1 EVRLVNGFSS
11 CSGRVE
17 VYHDGQWG
25 TVCDNGWDI
34 VDTEVVCRE
43 LGCGPAVA
51 GWGWAWFGPGSG
63 VIWLDDVQCT
73 INSSS
78 LSSCE
83 ARPWGTHSCNH
94 WRDAGVICSGNSYQ
108 VRLVNGPS
116 RCAGRVE
123 VFHSG
128 QWGTVCD
135 DEWNLADAEVVCRQ
149 LGCGPRLSAP
159 RSATYGQGTGQI
171 WLDNVQCS
179 AYASSLSNCRAN
191 SWGNN
196 NCHHSQDAGVVC
208 SVEDISE
215 HTQVRLVNGFSPCSG
230 RVEVF
235 HEGEWGTVCDDYW
248 DYVDAAVVCRQLGC
262 GFPLF
267 VLYWAAFGQG
277 TGRIW
282 LDNVHCEPDDPSIYS
297 CRANSWGSHNCRHYE
312 DASVVCLAKNQL
324 RLVNGSG
331 RCAGRVEVYHNGEWG
346 TVCHDDWNLDDGDVV
361 CRQLECGS
369 AISTPE
375 SAVFGE
381 GSGVIWLDEVQCT
394 AAAHSLS
401 SCRANSWGDNN
412 CIHEQDA
419 GVVCS

>member
-1 EVRLVNGFSS
+1 MPFAFSAVADHTEVRLVNGFSS

-43 LGCGPAVA
+43 LGYSPT
-51 GWGWAWFGPGSG
+51 
-63 VIWLDDVQCT
+63 D
-73 INSSS
+73 
-78 LSSCE
+78 
-83 ARPWGTHSCNH
+83 
-94 WRDAGVICSGNSYQ
+94 Q

-208 SVEDISE
+208 SDSGAAL

-312 DASVVCLAKNQL
+312 DASVVCLGAL
-324 RLVNGSG
+324 LPV
-331 RCAGRVEVYHNGEWG
+331 
-346 TVCHDDWNLDDGDVV
+346 T
-361 CRQLECGS
+361 
-369 AISTPE
+369 I
-375 SAVFGE
+375 
-381 GSGVIWLDEVQCT
+381 
-394 AAAHSLS
+394 
-401 SCRANSWGDNN
+401 
-412 CIHEQDA
+412 
-419 GVVCS
+419 